1 MTRFALISV
10 VLLAACNA
18 PSMNFQG
25 IDPTRVT
32 VLESTFD
39 LRRRE
44 DQVLVIRVS
53 REYAPRLSQ
62 QLGRRAEIAVEETY
76 GCPVDRIRGDAA
88 MMVAHLKCGEPDD
101 LAKIANGP

>member
-1 MTRFALISV
+1 MRKLTLIAV
-10 VLLAACNA
+10 TLLAACNA

-32 VLESTFD
+32 VMESTFD

-53 REYAPRLSQ
+53 REYVPRLSQ
-62 QLGRRAEIAVEETY
+62 QLGRRRKPLSRKPLGAQWIAY
-76 GCPVDRIRGDAA
+76 AGMRR
-88 MMVAHLKCGEPDD
+88 
-101 LAKIANGP
+101 

>member
-1 MTRFALISV
+1 MRLFTLI
-10 VLLAACNA
+10 LLAILAACNA
-18 PSMNFQG
+18 PNMHFKG
-25 IDPTRVT
+25 IDPVQVT

-39 LRRRE
+39 LRRR
-44 DQVLVIRVS
+44 DNQVLVIRVS